1 MHHQNPASTC
11 TAPHAEVLQSHK
23 PEKPVIHGSVYA
35 VNRMGQTVCPYL
47 VVQDYIHGGLA
58 NLKFTAHFFEVQF
71 VNFVGHSTN
80 NSEGYKREVRRVHST
95 TFLAQGQLAN
105 KGANLA

>member
-23 PEKPVIHGSVYA
+23 PEKISVIHGSVYA
-35 VNRMGQTVCPYL
+35 VNRMGQTACPYL

-58 NLKFTAHFFEVQF
+58 NLKFTAHFLRFNLLTFE
-71 VNFVGHSTN
+71 
-80 NSEGYKREVRRVHST
+80 RLST
-95 TFLAQGQLAN
+95 TQPSRVGLASQFEDWTP
-105 KGANLA
+105 